1 MLWRLIKFLLVLIIL
16 SAIALVIYAYLGPI
30 FFPADF
36 AAPSTPTSLPVT
48 LDVN

>member
-1 MLWRLIKFLLVLIIL
+1 MLWRLIKLLLFLIIL
-16 SAIALVIYAYLGPI
+16 GAIGLVIYAYLGPI

-36 AAPSTPTSLPVT
+36 AAPVAPVSLPVT